1 MANSTNNNTF
11 TVLTEFAKWYNGQGI
26 TRNYVSNLKSVQK
39 DICEYL
45 KNYPW
50 NVKKDGYEYEVSQF
64 AKKAIL
70 HPTKSYDFIEAVDSL
85 LKEGDYLYA
94 RTIVEGI
101 SYIAE
106 KFKKA
111 IIAMTGTNTFNDKCS
126 ALKLFRKYLETD
138 LSGLKVKDTYNNN
151 TYRNAINKP
160 MLAKIDG
167 IVALANEIGEDKFI
181 TWAIE
186 QSYFFAPD
194 IVAERMNKLIE
205 DLENKTTPLPAR
217 KTTKNDKDAEEG
229 YSHSKMGGNIYYIE
243 GNIKIP
249 VTLSKDGNDFV
260 RSLISNETGY
270 TVGAGKD
277 NIFQNYIISHL
288 WGRAY
293 DPRYYTN
300 FWNIVLVPAWANSL
314 LDKNG
319 EEGSLASK
327 LKATFMAISKKLYMA
342 KRENWDGL
350 NWDGLNWDGLNM
362 EEPNIPNKNDV
373 RKGDYS
379 IKILCKKE
387 NKGKCKPIK
396 TIAIT
401 LR

>member
-1 MANSTNNNTF
+1 MANLTNNNTF
-11 TVLTEFAKWYNGQGI
+11 TVLIEFAKWYNGQGI

-50 NVKKDGYEYEVSQF
+50 NVKKEGYEYEVSQF
-64 AKKAIL
+64 AKNAIL

-138 LSGLKVKDTYNNN
+138 LSGLKVKGTYNNN

-181 TWAIE
+181 KWAIE

-229 YSHSKMGGNIYYIE
+229 YFHSEIDGNTYYID
-243 GNIKIP
+243 GDIKIP

-260 RSLISNETGY
+260 RSLISNETGF

-342 KRENWDGL
+342 KGVNW
-350 NWDGLNWDGLNM
+350 NGLNM
-362 EEPNIPNKNDV
+362 TEPQIPNKDDV

-379 IKILCKKE
+379 IKILCKKD
-387 NKGKCKPIK
+387 NKGKCTPIK
-396 TIAIT
+396 TIYIT

>member
-1 MANSTNNNTF
+1 MANSTNNNTYA
-11 TVLTEFAKWYNGQGI
+11 VLIEFEKWYKKQNI
-26 TRNYVSNLKSVQK
+26 KYPYASALKSVQK

-50 NVKKDGYEYEVSQF
+50 NVKKEGYEYEVSQF
-64 AKKAIL
+64 AKNAIL

-94 RTIVEGI
+94 RTIVDGM

-106 KFKKA
+106 NIKKA
-111 IIAMTGTNTFNDKCS
+111 IGKNTFNNKCS
-126 ALKLFRKYLETD
+126 ALKQFRKYLETD
-138 LSGLKVKDTYNNN
+138 LSGLKDEGTYNN

-181 TWAIE
+181 KWAIE
-186 QSYFFAPD
+186 QSYFFDPD
-194 IVAERMNKLIE
+194 IVAERMNKLIK
-205 DLENKTTPLPAR
+205 DLGNKTTPLPAR

-260 RSLISNETGY
+260 RSLISNETGF

-342 KRENWDGL
+342 KGVNW
-350 NWDGLNWDGLNM
+350 NGLNM
-362 EEPNIPNKNDV
+362 TEPQIPNKDDV

-379 IKILCKKE
+379 IKILCKKD
-387 NKGKCKPIK
+387 NKGKCTPIK
-396 TIAIT
+396 TIYIT

>member
-1 MANSTNNNTF
+1 MANSKSNNTYA
-11 TVLTEFAKWYNGQGI
+11 VLIEFEKWYKEQNI
-26 TRNYVSNLKSVQK
+26 KYPYASTLKSVQK
-39 DICEYL
+39 DICDYL
-45 KNYPW
+45 NNNPW
-50 NVKKDGYEYEVSQF
+50 NVGKNEYEHEVSQF

-94 RTIVEGI
+94 RTIVDGM

-106 KFKKA
+106 DIKKA
-111 IIAMTGTNTFNDKCS
+111 IGKNTFDNKCS
-126 ALKLFRKYLETD
+126 ALKRFRKYLETD
-138 LSGLKVKDTYNNN
+138 LSGLKDEGTYNNN

-181 TWAIE
+181 KWAIE

-229 YSHSKMGGNIYYIE
+229 YFHSEIDGNTYYID
-243 GNIKIP
+243 GDIKIP

-260 RSLISNETGY
+260 RSLISNETGF
-270 TVGAGKD
+270 TIGAGKD
-277 NIFQNYIISHL
+277 TIFQNYIISHL

-327 LKATFMAISKKLYMA
+327 LKATFMAISKKVYKA
-342 KRENWDGL
+342 IGVNW
-350 NWDGLNWDGLNM
+350 NGLNM
-362 EEPNIPNKNDV
+362 KEPNKPNKDDG
-373 RKGDYS
+373 RKGKYS
-379 IKILCKKE
+379 IKILCKKD

-396 TIAIT
+396 TIDIT

>member
-1 MANSTNNNTF
+1 MANLTNNNTF
-11 TVLTEFAKWYNGQGI
+11 TVLIEFAKWYNGQGI

-50 NVKKDGYEYEVSQF
+50 NVKKEGYEYEVSQF

-94 RTIVEGI
+94 RTIVDGM

-138 LSGLKVKDTYNNN
+138 LSGLKVKGTYNNN

-181 TWAIE
+181 KWAIE
-186 QSYFFAPD
+186 QSYFFDPI
-194 IVAERMNKLIE
+194 IVADRMNKLIK
-205 DLENKTTPLPAR
+205 DLGNKTTPLPAR

-260 RSLISNETGY
+260 RSLISNETGF

-342 KRENWDGL
+342 KGVNW
-350 NWDGLNWDGLNM
+350 NGLNM
-362 EEPNIPNKNDV
+362 TEPQIPNNNDV

-379 IKILCKKE
+379 IKILCKKD
-387 NKGKCKPIK
+387 NKGKCTPIK
-396 TIAIT
+396 TIYIT

>member
-1 MANSTNNNTF
+1 MANSTNNNTYA
-11 TVLTEFAKWYNGQGI
+11 VLIEFEKWYKKQNI
-26 TRNYVSNLKSVQK
+26 KYPYASALKSVQK

-50 NVKKDGYEYEVSQF
+50 NVKKEGYEYEVSQF

-94 RTIVEGI
+94 RTIVDGM

-106 KFKKA
+106 NIKKA
-111 IIAMTGTNTFNDKCS
+111 IGKNTFNNKCS
-126 ALKLFRKYLETD
+126 ALKQFRKYLETD
-138 LSGLKVKDTYNNN
+138 LSGLKVKGTYNNN

-186 QSYFFAPD
+186 QSYFFDPD

-229 YSHSKMGGNIYYIE
+229 YFHSEIDGNIYYIE

-260 RSLISNETGY
+260 RSLISNGTGF

-327 LKATFMAISKKLYMA
+327 LKATFMAISKKLYEA
-342 KRENWDGL
+342 IEVNW
-350 NWDGLNWDGLNM
+350 NGLNM
-362 EEPNIPNKNDV
+362 KEPNKPNKDDG
-373 RKGDYS
+373 RKGKYS
-379 IKILCKKE
+379 IKILCKKD

-396 TIAIT
+396 TIDIT

>member
-1 MANSTNNNTF
+1 MANLTNNNTF
-11 TVLTEFAKWYNGQGI
+11 TVLIEFEKWYKGLGI

-39 DICEYL
+39 DICGYL

-50 NVKKDGYEYEVSQF
+50 NVKKEGYEYKVSQF
-64 AKKAIL
+64 AKNAIL

-94 RTIVEGI
+94 RTIVDGM

-138 LSGLKVKDTYNNN
+138 LSGLKDPGTYNNN
-151 TYRNAINKP
+151 TFRNAINKP

-181 TWAIE
+181 KLAIE

-194 IVAERMNKLIE
+194 IVAERMNKLIV
-205 DLENKTTPLPAR
+205 DLDKTTPLPAR

-229 YSHSKMGGNIYYIE
+229 YFHSEMGGNTYYIE

-249 VTLSKDGNDFV
+249 ITLSKDGNDFV
-260 RSLISNETGY
+260 RSLISNETGF
-270 TVGAGKD
+270 TVGAGK
-277 NIFQNYIISHL
+277 NTIFQNYIISHL

-342 KRENWDGL
+342 KGVNW
-350 NWDGLNWDGLNM
+350 NGLNM
-362 EEPNIPNKNDV
+362 TEPQIPNKDDV

-379 IKILCKKE
+379 IKILCKKD
-387 NKGKCKPIK
+387 NKGKCTPIK
-396 TIAIT
+396 TIYIT

>member
-11 TVLTEFAKWYNGQGI
+11 TVLIEFAKWYNGQGI

-39 DICEYL
+39 DICGYL

-50 NVKKDGYEYEVSQF
+50 NVKKEGYEYEVSQF
-64 AKKAIL
+64 AKNAIL

-94 RTIVEGI
+94 RTIVDGM

-138 LSGLKVKDTYNNN
+138 LSGLKVKGTYNNN

-167 IVALANEIGEDKFI
+167 IVALANKIGEAKFI
-181 TWAIE
+181 KWAIE
-186 QSYFFAPD
+186 QSYFFDPI
-194 IVAERMNKLIE
+194 IVADRMNKLIK
-205 DLENKTTPLPAR
+205 DLGNKTTPLPAR

-260 RSLISNETGY
+260 RSLISNETGF

-342 KRENWDGL
+342 KGVNW
-350 NWDGLNWDGLNM
+350 NGLNM
-362 EEPNIPNKNDV
+362 TEPQIPNNNDV

-379 IKILCKKE
+379 IKILCKKD
-387 NKGKCKPIK
+387 NKGKCTPIK
-396 TIAIT
+396 TIYIT

>member
-11 TVLTEFAKWYNGQGI
+11 TVLIEFAKWYNGQGI
-26 TRNYVSNLKSVQK
+26 TRNYVSNLKSVQE
-39 DICEYL
+39 DIYNYL
-45 KNYPW
+45 TKYPW
-50 NVKKDGYEYEVSQF
+50 NVEKEGYEYEVSQF
-64 AKKAIL
+64 AKNAIL

-111 IIAMTGTNTFNDKCS
+111 IIVMNDGKNTFNDKCS

-138 LSGLKVKDTYNNN
+138 LSGLKDPGTYNNN
-151 TYRNAINKP
+151 TFRNAINKP

-181 TWAIE
+181 KLAIE

-194 IVAERMNKLIE
+194 IVAERMNKLIM
-205 DLENKTTPLPAR
+205 DLDKTTPLPAR

-229 YSHSKMGGNIYYIE
+229 YFHSEMGGNTYYIE

-249 VTLSKDGNDFV
+249 ITLSKDGNDFV
-260 RSLISNETGY
+260 RSLISNETGF
-270 TVGAGKD
+270 TVGAGK
-277 NIFQNYIISHL
+277 NTIFQNYIISHL

-342 KRENWDGL
+342 KGVNW
-350 NWDGLNWDGLNM
+350 NGLNM
-362 EEPNIPNKNDV
+362 TEPQIPNNNDV

-379 IKILCKKE
+379 IKILCKKD
-387 NKGKCKPIK
+387 NKGKCTPIK
-396 TIAIT
+396 TIYIT

>member
-1 MANSTNNNTF
+1 MANSTNNNNF
-11 TVLTEFAKWYNGQGI
+11 TVLIEFEKWYKGQGI
-26 TRNYVSNLKSVQK
+26 TRNYTSNLKSVQK
-39 DICEYL
+39 DICDYL
-45 KNYPW
+45 TKNPW
-50 NVKKDGYEYEVSQF
+50 NKKKGYEYDVSQF
-64 AKKAIL
+64 AKNAIL
-70 HPTKSYDFIEAVDSL
+70 HPTKSYDFIEAIDSL

-94 RTIVEGI
+94 RTIVEGM

-138 LSGLKVKDTYNNN
+138 LSGLKVAGTYNNN

-181 TWAIE
+181 KWAIE

-194 IVAERMNKLIE
+194 IVAERMNKLIV
-205 DLENKTTPLPAR
+205 DLDKTTPLPAR

-229 YSHSKMGGNIYYIE
+229 YFHSEMGGNTYYIE
-243 GNIKIP
+243 GNIKILI
-249 VTLSKDGNDFV
+249 TLSKDGNDFV
-260 RSLISNETGY
+260 RSLISNETGF
-270 TVGAGKD
+270 TIGAGK
-277 NIFQNYIISHL
+277 NTIFQNYIISHL

-327 LKATFMAISKKLYMA
+327 LKATFMAISKKLYMP
-342 KRENWDGL
+342 KGVNW
-350 NWDGLNWDGLNM
+350 NGLNM
-362 EEPNIPNKNDV
+362 TEPQIPNNNDV

-379 IKILCKKE
+379 IKILCKKD
-387 NKGKCKPIK
+387 NKDKCKPIE
-396 TIAIT
+396 TIDIT

>member
-1 MANSTNNNTF
+1 MANSKSNNTYA
-11 TVLTEFAKWYNGQGI
+11 VLIEFEKWYKEQNI
-26 TRNYVSNLKSVQK
+26 KYPYASTLKSVQK
-39 DICEYL
+39 DICDYL
-45 KNYPW
+45 NNNPW
-50 NVKKDGYEYEVSQF
+50 NVGKNEYEHEVSQF

-85 LKEGDYLYA
+85 LKEGDHLYA
-94 RTIVEGI
+94 RTIVDGM

-106 KFKKA
+106 DIKKA
-111 IIAMTGTNTFNDKCS
+111 IGKNTFDNKCS
-126 ALKLFRKYLETD
+126 ALKRFRKYLETD
-138 LSGLKVKDTYNNN
+138 LSGLKDEGTYNNN

-181 TWAIE
+181 KWAIE

-229 YSHSKMGGNIYYIE
+229 YFHSEIDGNTYYID
-243 GNIKIP
+243 GDIKIP

-260 RSLISNETGY
+260 RSLISNETGF
-270 TVGAGKD
+270 TIGAGKD
-277 NIFQNYIISHL
+277 TIFQNYIISHL

-327 LKATFMAISKKLYMA
+327 LKATFMAISKKLYKA
-342 KRENWDGL
+342 IGVNW
-350 NWDGLNWDGLNM
+350 NGLNM
-362 EEPNIPNKNDV
+362 KEPNKPNKDDG
-373 RKGDYS
+373 RKGKYS
-379 IKILCKKE
+379 IKILCKKD

-396 TIAIT
+396 TIDIT

>member
-1 MANSTNNNTF
+1 MANSTSNNTF
-11 TVLTEFAKWYNGQGI
+11 AVLIEFEKWYKKQNI
-26 TRNYVSNLKSVQK
+26 KYPYASALKSVQK

-50 NVKKDGYEYEVSQF
+50 NVKKEGYEYEVSQF
-64 AKKAIL
+64 AKNAIL

-94 RTIVEGI
+94 RTIVDGM

-106 KFKKA
+106 NIKKA
-111 IIAMTGTNTFNDKCS
+111 IGKNTFNNKCS
-126 ALKLFRKYLETD
+126 ALKQFRKYLETD
-138 LSGLKVKDTYNNN
+138 LSGLKVKGTYNNN

-181 TWAIE
+181 KWAIE
-186 QSYFFAPD
+186 QSYFFAPI
-194 IVAERMNKLIE
+194 IVADRMNKLIK
-205 DLENKTTPLPAR
+205 DLGNKTTPLPAR

-229 YSHSKMGGNIYYIE
+229 YSHSKMGGNTYYIE

-260 RSLISNETGY
+260 RSLISNETGF

-342 KRENWDGL
+342 KGVNW
-350 NWDGLNWDGLNM
+350 NGLNM
-362 EEPNIPNKNDV
+362 TEPQIPNKDDV

-379 IKILCKKE
+379 IKILCKKD
-387 NKGKCKPIK
+387 NKGKCTPIK
-396 TIAIT
+396 TIYIT

>member
-11 TVLTEFAKWYNGQGI
+11 TVLIEFQKWYNRQGI
-26 TRNYVSNLKSVQK
+26 TRKYTSNLKSVQK
-39 DICEYL
+39 DIYDYL
-45 KNYPW
+45 TKYPW
-50 NVKKDGYEYEVSQF
+50 NVEKEEYEYEESQF

-94 RTIVEGI
+94 RTIVDGM

-138 LSGLKVKDTYNNN
+138 LSGLKVKGTYNNN

-181 TWAIE
+181 KWAIE
-186 QSYFFAPD
+186 QSYFFDPD

-260 RSLISNETGY
+260 RSLISNKTGF

-342 KRENWDGL
+342 KGVNW
-350 NWDGLNWDGLNM
+350 NGLNM
-362 EEPNIPNKNDV
+362 TEPQIPNKDDV

-379 IKILCKKE
+379 IKILCKKD
-387 NKGKCKPIK
+387 NKGKCTPIK
-396 TIAIT
+396 TIYIT

>member
-11 TVLTEFAKWYNGQGI
+11 TVLIEFEKWYKGQGI

-50 NVKKDGYEYEVSQF
+50 NVKKEGYEYKVSQF
-64 AKKAIL
+64 AKNAIL

-111 IIAMTGTNTFNDKCS
+111 IIVMNDGKNTFNDKCS

-138 LSGLKVKDTYNNN
+138 LSGLKDPGTYNNN
-151 TYRNAINKP
+151 TFRNAINKP

-181 TWAIE
+181 KLAIE

-194 IVAERMNKLIE
+194 IVAERMNKLIV
-205 DLENKTTPLPAR
+205 DLDKTTPLPAR

-229 YSHSKMGGNIYYIE
+229 YFHSEMGGNTYYIE

-249 VTLSKDGNDFV
+249 ITLSKDGNDFV
-260 RSLISNETGY
+260 RSLISNETGF
-270 TVGAGKD
+270 TVGAGK
-277 NIFQNYIISHL
+277 NTIFQNYIISHL

-342 KRENWDGL
+342 KGVNW
-350 NWDGLNWDGLNM
+350 NGLNM
-362 EEPNIPNKNDV
+362 TEPQIPNNNDV

-379 IKILCKKE
+379 IKILCKKD
-387 NKGKCKPIK
+387 NKGKCTPIK
-396 TIAIT
+396 TIYIT

>member
-11 TVLTEFAKWYNGQGI
+11 TVLIEFAKWYNGQGI

-39 DICEYL
+39 DICGYL

-50 NVKKDGYEYEVSQF
+50 NVKKEGYEYEVSQF
-64 AKKAIL
+64 AKNAIL

-94 RTIVEGI
+94 RTIVDGM

-138 LSGLKVKDTYNNN
+138 LSGLKVKGTYNNN

-181 TWAIE
+181 KWAIE
-186 QSYFFAPD
+186 QSYFFDPI
-194 IVAERMNKLIE
+194 IVADRMNKLIK
-205 DLENKTTPLPAR
+205 DLGNKTTPLPAR

-260 RSLISNETGY
+260 RSLISNETGF

-342 KRENWDGL
+342 KGVNW
-350 NWDGLNWDGLNM
+350 NGLNM
-362 EEPNIPNKNDV
+362 TEPQIPNKDDV

-379 IKILCKKE
+379 IKILCKKD
-387 NKGKCKPIK
+387 NKGKCTPIK
-396 TIAIT
+396 TIYIT

>member
-11 TVLTEFAKWYNGQGI
+11 TVLIEFEKWYKGQGI

-50 NVKKDGYEYEVSQF
+50 NVKKEGYEYKVSQF
-64 AKKAIL
+64 AKNAIL

-94 RTIVEGI
+94 KTIVDGM

-126 ALKLFRKYLETD
+126 ALKLFRKYLETN
-138 LSGLKVKDTYNNN
+138 LSGLKVKGTYNNN
-151 TYRNAINKP
+151 TYRNAINKL

-167 IVALANEIGEDKFI
+167 SVALANEIGEDKFI
-181 TWAIE
+181 KWAIE
-186 QSYFFAPD
+186 QSYFFDPD

-229 YSHSKMGGNIYYIE
+229 YSHSEMGGNIYYIE

-260 RSLISNETGY
+260 RSLISNKTGF

-277 NIFQNYIISHL
+277 NIFQHCC
-288 WGRAY
+288 
-293 DPRYYTN
+293 P
-300 FWNIVLVPAWANSL
+300 V
-314 LDKNG
+314 
-319 EEGSLASK
+319 
-327 LKATFMAISKKLYMA
+327 
-342 KRENWDGL
+342 
-350 NWDGLNWDGLNM
+350 
-362 EEPNIPNKNDV
+362 
-373 RKGDYS
+373 
-379 IKILCKKE
+379 
-387 NKGKCKPIK
+387 
-396 TIAIT
+396 
-401 LR
+401 

>member
-1 MANSTNNNTF
+1 MANSKSNNTYA
-11 TVLTEFAKWYNGQGI
+11 VLIEFEKWYKEQNI
-26 TRNYVSNLKSVQK
+26 KYPYASALKSVQK
-39 DICEYL
+39 DICDYL
-45 KNYPW
+45 NNNPW
-50 NVKKDGYEYEVSQF
+50 NVGKNEYEHEVSQF

-94 RTIVEGI
+94 RTIVDGM

-106 KFKKA
+106 DIKKA
-111 IIAMTGTNTFNDKCS
+111 IGKNTFDNKCS
-126 ALKLFRKYLETD
+126 ALKRFRKYLETD
-138 LSGLKVKDTYNNN
+138 LSGLKDEGTYNNN

-181 TWAIE
+181 KWAIE

-229 YSHSKMGGNIYYIE
+229 YFHSEIDGNTYYID
-243 GNIKIP
+243 GDIKIP

-260 RSLISNETGY
+260 RSLISNETGF
-270 TVGAGKD
+270 TIGAGKD
-277 NIFQNYIISHL
+277 TIFQNYIISHL

-327 LKATFMAISKKLYMA
+327 LKATFMAISKKLYKA
-342 KRENWDGL
+342 IGVNW
-350 NWDGLNWDGLNM
+350 NGLNM
-362 EEPNIPNKNDV
+362 KEPNKPNKDDG
-373 RKGDYS
+373 RKGKYS
-379 IKILCKKE
+379 IKILCKKD

-396 TIAIT
+396 TIDIT

>member
-1 MANSTNNNTF
+1 MANSTNNNTYA
-11 TVLTEFAKWYNGQGI
+11 VLIEFEKWYKKQNI
-26 TRNYVSNLKSVQK
+26 KYPYASALKTVQK
-39 DICEYL
+39 DIYNYL
-45 KNYPW
+45 KENPW
-50 NVKKDGYEYEVSQF
+50 NVKQGYEHEVSQF

-94 RTIVEGI
+94 RTIVEGM

-106 KFKKA
+106 NIKKA
-111 IIAMTGTNTFNDKCS
+111 IGKKPFNNKCS
-126 ALKLFRKYLETD
+126 ALKRFRKYLETD
-138 LSGLKVKDTYNNN
+138 LSGLKVKGTYNNN

-186 QSYFFAPD
+186 QSYFFDPD
-194 IVAERMNKLIE
+194 IVAERMNKLIK
-205 DLENKTTPLPAR
+205 DLENENTPLPAR

-229 YSHSKMGGNIYYIE
+229 YSHSKMGGNTYYIE

-260 RSLISNETGY
+260 RSLISNETGF

-342 KRENWDGL
+342 KGVNW
-350 NWDGLNWDGLNM
+350 NGLNM
-362 EEPNIPNKNDV
+362 TEPNKPNNDDG

-379 IKILCKKE
+379 IKILCKKD
-387 NKGKCKPIK
+387 NKDKCKPIK
-396 TIAIT
+396 TIDIT

>member
-1 MANSTNNNTF
+1 MANLTNNNTF
-11 TVLTEFAKWYNGQGI
+11 TVLIEFEKWYKGLGI

-39 DICEYL
+39 DICKYL

-50 NVKKDGYEYEVSQF
+50 NVKKEGYEYEVSQF
-64 AKKAIL
+64 AKNAIL

-94 RTIVEGI
+94 RTIVDGM

-138 LSGLKVKDTYNNN
+138 LSGLKDPGTYNNN
-151 TYRNAINKP
+151 TFRNAINKP

-181 TWAIE
+181 KLAIE

-194 IVAERMNKLIE
+194 IVAERMNKLIV
-205 DLENKTTPLPAR
+205 DLDKTTPLPAR

-229 YSHSKMGGNIYYIE
+229 YFHSEMGGNTYYIE

-249 VTLSKDGNDFV
+249 ITLSKDGNDFV
-260 RSLISNETGY
+260 RSLISNETGF
-270 TVGAGKD
+270 TVGAGK
-277 NIFQNYIISHL
+277 NTIFQNYIISHL

-342 KRENWDGL
+342 KGVNW
-350 NWDGLNWDGLNM
+350 NGLNM
-362 EEPNIPNKNDV
+362 TEPQIPNKDDV

-379 IKILCKKE
+379 IKILCKKD
-387 NKGKCKPIK
+387 NKGKCTPIK
-396 TIAIT
+396 TIYIT

>member
-11 TVLTEFAKWYNGQGI
+11 TVLIEFEKWYKGQGI

-39 DICEYL
+39 DICGNL
-45 KNYPW
+45 KNYQW
-50 NVKKDGYEYEVSQF
+50 NVKKEGYEYEVSQF
-64 AKKAIL
+64 AKNAIL

-94 RTIVEGI
+94 RTIVDGM

-126 ALKLFRKYLETD
+126 ALKLFRKYLETN
-138 LSGLKVKDTYNNN
+138 LSGLKVKGTYNNN

-181 TWAIE
+181 KLAIE

-194 IVAERMNKLIE
+194 IVAERMNKLIV
-205 DLENKTTPLPAR
+205 DLDKTTPLPAR

-229 YSHSKMGGNIYYIE
+229 YFHSEMGGNTYYIE

-249 VTLSKDGNDFV
+249 ITLSKDGNDFV
-260 RSLISNETGY
+260 RSLISNETGF
-270 TVGAGKD
+270 TVGAGK
-277 NIFQNYIISHL
+277 NTIFQNYIISHL

-342 KRENWDGL
+342 KGVNW
-350 NWDGLNWDGLNM
+350 NGLNM
-362 EEPNIPNKNDV
+362 TEPQIPNKDDV

-379 IKILCKKE
+379 IKILCKKD
-387 NKGKCKPIK
+387 NKGKCTPIK
-396 TIAIT
+396 PYI
-401 LR
+401 

>member
-1 MANSTNNNTF
+1 MANLTNNNTF
-11 TVLTEFAKWYNGQGI
+11 TVLIEFAKWYNGQGI

-50 NVKKDGYEYEVSQF
+50 NVKKEGYEYEVSQF

-94 RTIVEGI
+94 RTIVDGM

-138 LSGLKVKDTYNNN
+138 LSGLKVKGTYNNN

-181 TWAIE
+181 KWAIE
-186 QSYFFAPD
+186 QSYFFDPI
-194 IVAERMNKLIE
+194 IVADRMNKLIK
-205 DLENKTTPLPAR
+205 DLGNKTTPLPAR

-260 RSLISNETGY
+260 RSLISNETGF

-342 KRENWDGL
+342 KGVNW
-350 NWDGLNWDGLNM
+350 NGLNM
-362 EEPNIPNKNDV
+362 TEPQIPNKDDV

-379 IKILCKKE
+379 IKILCKKD
-387 NKGKCKPIK
+387 NKGKCTPIK
-396 TIAIT
+396 TIYIT

>member
-11 TVLTEFAKWYNGQGI
+11 TVLIEFAKWYNGQGI

-138 LSGLKVKDTYNNN
+138 LSGLKVKGTYNNN

-229 YSHSKMGGNIYYIE
+229 YFHSEIDGNTYYID
-243 GNIKIP
+243 GDIKIP

-260 RSLISNETGY
+260 RSLISNETGF

-342 KRENWDGL
+342 KGVNW
-350 NWDGLNWDGLNM
+350 NGLNM
-362 EEPNIPNKNDV
+362 TEPKIPNKDDV

-379 IKILCKKE
+379 IKILCKKD
-387 NKGKCKPIK
+387 NKGKCTPIK
-396 TIAIT
+396 TIYIT

>member
-11 TVLTEFAKWYNGQGI
+11 TVLIEFAKWYNGQGI

-39 DICEYL
+39 DICGYL

-50 NVKKDGYEYEVSQF
+50 NVKKEGYEHEVSQF

-94 RTIVEGI
+94 RTIVDGM

-138 LSGLKVKDTYNNN
+138 LSGLKVKGTYNNN

-167 IVALANEIGEDKFI
+167 IVALANKIGEAKFI
-181 TWAIE
+181 KWAIE
-186 QSYFFAPD
+186 QSYFFDPI
-194 IVAERMNKLIE
+194 IVADRMNKLIK
-205 DLENKTTPLPAR
+205 DLGNKTTPLPAR

-229 YSHSKMGGNIYYIE
+229 YSHSKMGGNTYYIE

-260 RSLISNETGY
+260 RSLISNETGF

-342 KRENWDGL
+342 KGVNW
-350 NWDGLNWDGLNM
+350 NGLNM
-362 EEPNIPNKNDV
+362 TEPQIPNKNDV

-379 IKILCKKE
+379 IKILCKKD
-387 NKGKCKPIK
+387 NKGKCTPIK
-396 TIAIT
+396 TIYIT

>member
-1 MANSTNNNTF
+1 MANLTNNNTF
-11 TVLTEFAKWYNGQGI
+11 TVLIEFAKWYNGQGI

-50 NVKKDGYEYEVSQF
+50 NVKKEGYEYEVSQF

-94 RTIVEGI
+94 RTIVDGM

-138 LSGLKVKDTYNNN
+138 LSGLKVKGTYNNN

-167 IVALANEIGEDKFI
+167 IVALANKIGEAKFI
-181 TWAIE
+181 KWAIE
-186 QSYFFAPD
+186 QSYFFDPI
-194 IVAERMNKLIE
+194 IVADRMNKLIK
-205 DLENKTTPLPAR
+205 DLGNKTTPLPAR

-229 YSHSKMGGNIYYIE
+229 YFHSEIDGNTYYID
-243 GNIKIP
+243 GDIKIP

-260 RSLISNETGY
+260 RSLISNETGF

-342 KRENWDGL
+342 KGVNW
-350 NWDGLNWDGLNM
+350 NGLNM
-362 EEPNIPNKNDV
+362 TEPQIPNNNDV

-379 IKILCKKE
+379 IKILCKKD
-387 NKGKCKPIK
+387 NKGKCTPIK
-396 TIAIT
+396 TIYIT

>member
-1 MANSTNNNTF
+1 MANSTSNNTF
-11 TVLTEFAKWYNGQGI
+11 AVLIAFQKWYNGQGI

-50 NVKKDGYEYEVSQF
+50 NVKKEGYEYAVSQF
-64 AKKAIL
+64 AKNAIL

-94 RTIVEGI
+94 KTIVDGM

-126 ALKLFRKYLETD
+126 ALKLFRKYLETN
-138 LSGLKVKDTYNNN
+138 LFGLKVKGTYNNN

-167 IVALANEIGEDKFI
+167 SVALANEIGEDKFI
-181 TWAIE
+181 KWAIE
-186 QSYFFAPD
+186 QSYFFDPD

-229 YSHSKMGGNIYYIE
+229 YSHSKMGGNTYYIE

-260 RSLISNETGY
+260 RSLISNETGF

-342 KRENWDGL
+342 KGVNW
-350 NWDGLNWDGLNM
+350 NGLNM
-362 EEPNIPNKNDV
+362 TEPQIPNKDDV

-379 IKILCKKE
+379 IKILCKKD
-387 NKGKCKPIK
+387 NKGKCTPIK
-396 TIAIT
+396 TIYIT

>member
-1 MANSTNNNTF
+1 MANSTNNNTYA
-11 TVLTEFAKWYNGQGI
+11 VLIEFEKWYKKQNI
-26 TRNYVSNLKSVQK
+26 KKYSYASALKTVQK
-39 DICEYL
+39 DIYNYL
-45 KNYPW
+45 KENPW
-50 NVKKDGYEYEVSQF
+50 NVKQGYEHEVSQF

-94 RTIVEGI
+94 RTIVEGM

-106 KFKKA
+106 NIKKA
-111 IIAMTGTNTFNDKCS
+111 IGKNTFNNKCS
-126 ALKLFRKYLETD
+126 ALKRFRKYLETD
-138 LSGLKVKDTYNNN
+138 LSGLKVKGTYNNN

-186 QSYFFAPD
+186 QSYFFDPD
-194 IVAERMNKLIE
+194 IVAERMNKLIK
-205 DLENKTTPLPAR
+205 DLENENTPLPAR

-229 YSHSKMGGNIYYIE
+229 YFHSKMGGNTYYIE
-243 GNIKIP
+243 GNIKMP

-260 RSLISNETGY
+260 RSLISNETGF

-327 LKATFMAISKKLYMA
+327 LKATFMAISKKLYKA
-342 KRENWDGL
+342 KGVNW
-350 NWDGLNWDGLNM
+350 NGLNM
-362 EEPNIPNKNDV
+362 TEPNKPNNDDG

-379 IKILCKKE
+379 IKILCKKD
-387 NKGKCKPIK
+387 NKDKCKPIK
-396 TIAIT
+396 TIDIT

>member
-1 MANSTNNNTF
+1 MANLTNNNTF
-11 TVLTEFAKWYNGQGI
+11 TVLIEFAKWYNGQGI

-50 NVKKDGYEYEVSQF
+50 NVKKEGYEYEVSQF
-64 AKKAIL
+64 AKNAIL

-94 RTIVEGI
+94 RTIVDGM

-126 ALKLFRKYLETD
+126 ALKLFRKYLETN
-138 LSGLKVKDTYNNN
+138 LSGLKVKGTYNNN

-167 IVALANEIGEDKFI
+167 SVALANEIGEDKFI
-181 TWAIE
+181 KWAIE

-194 IVAERMNKLIE
+194 IVAERMNKLIV
-205 DLENKTTPLPAR
+205 DLDKTTPLPAR

-229 YSHSKMGGNIYYIE
+229 YFHSEMGGNTYYIE

-249 VTLSKDGNDFV
+249 ITLSKDGNDFV
-260 RSLISNETGY
+260 RSLISNKTGF

-342 KRENWDGL
+342 KGVNW
-350 NWDGLNWDGLNM
+350 NGLNM
-362 EEPNIPNKNDV
+362 TEPQIPNNNDA

-379 IKILCKKE
+379 IKILCKKD
-387 NKGKCKPIK
+387 NKDKCKPIE
-396 TIAIT
+396 TIDIT

>member
-1 MANSTNNNTF
+1 MANLTNNNTF
-11 TVLTEFAKWYNGQGI
+11 TVLIEFEKWYKGQGI

-39 DICEYL
+39 DIYKYL
-45 KNYPW
+45 KDYPW
-50 NVKKDGYEYEVSQF
+50 NVKKEGYEYEVSQF
-64 AKKAIL
+64 AKNAIL

-111 IIAMTGTNTFNDKCS
+111 IIVMNDRKNTFNDKCS
-126 ALKLFRKYLETD
+126 ALKLFRKYLETN
-138 LSGLKVKDTYNNN
+138 LSGLKVKGTYNNN

-181 TWAIE
+181 KLAIE

-194 IVAERMNKLIE
+194 IVAERMNKLIV
-205 DLENKTTPLPAR
+205 DLDKTTPLPAR

-229 YSHSKMGGNIYYIE
+229 YFHSEMGGNTYYIE

-249 VTLSKDGNDFV
+249 ITLSKDGNDFV
-260 RSLISNETGY
+260 RSLISNETGF
-270 TVGAGKD
+270 TVGAGK
-277 NIFQNYIISHL
+277 NTIFQNYIISHL

-342 KRENWDGL
+342 KGVNW
-350 NWDGLNWDGLNM
+350 NGLNM
-362 EEPNIPNKNDV
+362 TEPQIPNNNDV

-379 IKILCKKE
+379 IKILCKKD
-387 NKGKCKPIK
+387 NKGKCTPIK
-396 TIAIT
+396 TIYIT

>member
-1 MANSTNNNTF
+1 MANSTSNNTF
-11 TVLTEFAKWYNGQGI
+11 AVLIEFEKWHKKQGI
-26 TRNYVSNLKSVQK
+26 MRKYTSNLKSVQK
-39 DICEYL
+39 DIYDYL
-45 KNYPW
+45 TKYPW
-50 NVKKDGYEYEVSQF
+50 NVGKKGYEHEVSQF
-64 AKKAIL
+64 AKNAIL
-70 HPTKSYDFIEAVDSL
+70 HPTKSYDFIDAVDSL

-138 LSGLKVKDTYNNN
+138 LSGLKVKGTYNNN

-181 TWAIE
+181 KWAIE

-229 YSHSKMGGNIYYIE
+229 YFHSEIDGNTYYID
-243 GNIKIP
+243 GDIKIP

-260 RSLISNETGY
+260 RSLISNETGF

-277 NIFQNYIISHL
+277 TIFQNYIISHL

-342 KRENWDGL
+342 KGVNW
-350 NWDGLNWDGLNM
+350 NGLNM
-362 EEPNIPNKNDV
+362 TEPQIPNKDDV

-379 IKILCKKE
+379 IKILCKKD
-387 NKGKCKPIK
+387 NKGKCTPIK
-396 TIAIT
+396 TIYIT

>member
-1 MANSTNNNTF
+1 MANSTSNNTF
-11 TVLTEFAKWYNGQGI
+11 AVLIAFQKWYNGQGI

-39 DICEYL
+39 DIYKYL
-45 KNYPW
+45 IKNPW
-50 NVKKDGYEYEVSQF
+50 NVEKEMGYEYEVSQF

-94 RTIVEGI
+94 RTIVDGM

-106 KFKKA
+106 KFKKE
-111 IIAMTGTNTFNDKCS
+111 IIAMNGTDTFNDKCS
-126 ALKLFRKYLETD
+126 ALKLFRKYLEID
-138 LSGLKVKDTYNNN
+138 LSGLKVTGTYNNN

-181 TWAIE
+181 KWAIE

-194 IVAERMNKLIE
+194 IVAERMNKLIV
-205 DLENKTTPLPAR
+205 DLDKTTPLPAR

-229 YSHSKMGGNIYYIE
+229 YFHSEMGGNTYYIE
-243 GNIKIP
+243 GNIKILI
-249 VTLSKDGNDFV
+249 TLSTDGNDFV
-260 RSLISNETGY
+260 RSLISNETGF
-270 TVGAGKD
+270 TIGAGK
-277 NIFQNYIISHL
+277 NTIFQNYIISHL

-327 LKATFMAISKKLYMA
+327 LKATFMAISKKLYMP
-342 KRENWDGL
+342 KGVNW
-350 NWDGLNWDGLNM
+350 NGLNM
-362 EEPNIPNKNDV
+362 TEPQIPNNNDA

-379 IKILCKKE
+379 IKILCKKD
-387 NKGKCKPIK
+387 NKDKCKPIE
-396 TIAIT
+396 TIDIT

>member
-1 MANSTNNNTF
+1 M
-11 TVLTEFAKWYNGQGI
+11 
-26 TRNYVSNLKSVQK
+26 
-39 DICEYL
+39 
-45 KNYPW
+45 
-50 NVKKDGYEYEVSQF
+50 GYEYEVSQF

-94 RTIVEGI
+94 RTIVDGM

-106 KFKKA
+106 KFKKE
-111 IIAMTGTNTFNDKCS
+111 IIAMNGTDTFNDKCS

-138 LSGLKVKDTYNNN
+138 LSGLKVTGTYNNN

-181 TWAIE
+181 KWAIE

-194 IVAERMNKLIE
+194 IVAERMNKLIV
-205 DLENKTTPLPAR
+205 DLDKTTPLPAR

-229 YSHSKMGGNIYYIE
+229 YFHSEMGGNTYYIE
-243 GNIKIP
+243 GNIKILI
-249 VTLSKDGNDFV
+249 TLSTDGNDFV
-260 RSLISNETGY
+260 RSLISNETGF
-270 TVGAGKD
+270 TIGAGK
-277 NIFQNYIISHL
+277 NTIFQNYIISHL

-327 LKATFMAISKKLYMA
+327 LKATFMAISKKLYMP
-342 KRENWDGL
+342 KGVNW
-350 NWDGLNWDGLNM
+350 NGLNM
-362 EEPNIPNKNDV
+362 TEPQIPNNNDA

-379 IKILCKKE
+379 IKILCKKD
-387 NKGKCKPIK
+387 NKDKCKPIE
-396 TIAIT
+396 TIDIT

>member
-11 TVLTEFAKWYNGQGI
+11 TVLIEFAKWYNGQGI

-50 NVKKDGYEYEVSQF
+50 NVKKEGYEYEVSQF
-64 AKKAIL
+64 AKNAIL

-94 RTIVEGI
+94 RTIVDGM

-138 LSGLKVKDTYNNN
+138 LSGLKVKGTYNNN

-186 QSYFFAPD
+186 QSYFFDPI
-194 IVAERMNKLIE
+194 IVAERMNKLIK
-205 DLENKTTPLPAR
+205 DLGNKTTPLPAR

-260 RSLISNETGY
+260 RSLISNETGF

-342 KRENWDGL
+342 KGVNW
-350 NWDGLNWDGLNM
+350 NGLNM
-362 EEPNIPNKNDV
+362 TEPQIPNKDDV

-379 IKILCKKE
+379 IKILCKKD
-387 NKGKCKPIK
+387 NKGKCTPIK
-396 TIAIT
+396 TIYIT

>member
-1 MANSTNNNTF
+1 MANLTNNNTF
-11 TVLTEFAKWYNGQGI
+11 TVLIEFAKWYNGQGI

-50 NVKKDGYEYEVSQF
+50 NVKKEGYEYEVSQF
-64 AKKAIL
+64 AKNAIL

-94 RTIVEGI
+94 RTIVDGM

-138 LSGLKVKDTYNNN
+138 LSGLKVKGTYNNN

-167 IVALANEIGEDKFI
+167 IVALANKIGEAKFI
-181 TWAIE
+181 KWAIE
-186 QSYFFAPD
+186 QSYFFDPD

-229 YSHSKMGGNIYYIE
+229 YFHSEIDGNTYYID
-243 GNIKIP
+243 GDIKIP

-260 RSLISNETGY
+260 RSLISNETGF

-342 KRENWDGL
+342 KGVNW
-350 NWDGLNWDGLNM
+350 NGLNM
-362 EEPNIPNKNDV
+362 TEPQIPNKDDV

-379 IKILCKKE
+379 IKILCKKD
-387 NKGKCKPIK
+387 NKGKCTPIK
-396 TIAIT
+396 TIYIT

>member
-1 MANSTNNNTF
+1 M
-11 TVLTEFAKWYNGQGI
+11 
-26 TRNYVSNLKSVQK
+26 
-39 DICEYL
+39 

-50 NVKKDGYEYEVSQF
+50 NVKKEGYEYEVSQF

-94 RTIVEGI
+94 RTIVDGM

-106 KFKKA
+106 NIKKA
-111 IIAMTGTNTFNDKCS
+111 IGKNTFNNKCS
-126 ALKLFRKYLETD
+126 ALKQFRKYLETD
-138 LSGLKVKDTYNNN
+138 LSGLKVKGTYNNN

-194 IVAERMNKLIE
+194 IVAERMNKLIK

-260 RSLISNETGY
+260 RSLISNETGF

-350 NWDGLNWDGLNM
+350 NM
-362 EEPNIPNKNDV
+362 EEPNNPNNNDV

-379 IKILCKKE
+379 IKILCKKD

>member
-11 TVLTEFAKWYNGQGI
+11 TVLIEFAKWYNGQGI

-138 LSGLKVKDTYNNN
+138 LSGLKVKGTYNNN

-181 TWAIE
+181 KWAIE

-260 RSLISNETGY
+260 RSLISNETGF

-342 KRENWDGL
+342 KGVNW
-350 NWDGLNWDGLNM
+350 NGLNM
-362 EEPNIPNKNDV
+362 TEPQIPNKDDV

-379 IKILCKKE
+379 IKILCKKD
-387 NKGKCKPIK
+387 NKGKCTPIK
-396 TIAIT
+396 TIYIT

>member
-11 TVLTEFAKWYNGQGI
+11 TVLIEFAKWYNGQGI

-50 NVKKDGYEYEVSQF
+50 NVKKEGYEYEVSQF
-64 AKKAIL
+64 AKNAIL

-94 RTIVEGI
+94 RTIVDGM

-138 LSGLKVKDTYNNN
+138 LSGLKVKGTYNNN

-181 TWAIE
+181 KWAIE
-186 QSYFFAPD
+186 QSYFFDPD
-194 IVAERMNKLIE
+194 IVAERMNKLIK
-205 DLENKTTPLPAR
+205 DLGNKTTPLPAR

-229 YSHSKMGGNIYYIE
+229 YFHSEIDGNTYYID
-243 GNIKIP
+243 GDIKIP

-260 RSLISNETGY
+260 RSLISNETGF

-342 KRENWDGL
+342 KGVNW
-350 NWDGLNWDGLNM
+350 NGLNM
-362 EEPNIPNKNDV
+362 TEPQIPNKDDV

-379 IKILCKKE
+379 IKILCKKD
-387 NKGKCKPIK
+387 NKGKCTPIK
-396 TIAIT
+396 TIYIT

>member
-1 MANSTNNNTF
+1 MANLTNNNTF
-11 TVLTEFAKWYNGQGI
+11 TVLIEFAKWYNGQGI

-50 NVKKDGYEYEVSQF
+50 NVKKEGYEYEVSQF
-64 AKKAIL
+64 AKNAIL

-94 RTIVEGI
+94 RTIVDGM

-138 LSGLKVKDTYNNN
+138 LSGLKVKGTYNNN

-229 YSHSKMGGNIYYIE
+229 YFHSEIDGNTYYID
-243 GNIKIP
+243 GDIKIP

-260 RSLISNETGY
+260 RSLISNETGF

-342 KRENWDGL
+342 KGVNW
-350 NWDGLNWDGLNM
+350 NGLNM
-362 EEPNIPNKNDV
+362 TEPQIPNKDDV

-379 IKILCKKE
+379 IKILCKKD
-387 NKGKCKPIK
+387 NKGKCTPIK
-396 TIAIT
+396 TIYIT

>member
-1 MANSTNNNTF
+1 MANSTNNNTYA
-11 TVLTEFAKWYNGQGI
+11 VLIEFEKWYKKQNI
-26 TRNYVSNLKSVQK
+26 KKYSYASALKTVQK
-39 DICEYL
+39 DIYNYL
-45 KNYPW
+45 KENPW
-50 NVKKDGYEYEVSQF
+50 NVKQGYEHEVSQF

-94 RTIVEGI
+94 RTIVEGM

-106 KFKKA
+106 NIKKA
-111 IIAMTGTNTFNDKCS
+111 IGKKTFNNKCS
-126 ALKLFRKYLETD
+126 ALKRFRKYLETD
-138 LSGLKVKDTYNNN
+138 LSGLKVKGTYNNN

-186 QSYFFAPD
+186 QSYFFDPD
-194 IVAERMNKLIE
+194 IVAERMNKLIK
-205 DLENKTTPLPAR
+205 DLENENTPLPAR

-229 YSHSKMGGNIYYIE
+229 YSHSKMGGNTYYIE

-260 RSLISNETGY
+260 RSLISNETGF

-327 LKATFMAISKKLYMA
+327 LKATFMAISKKLYKA
-342 KRENWDGL
+342 KGVNW
-350 NWDGLNWDGLNM
+350 NGLNM
-362 EEPNIPNKNDV
+362 TEPNKPNNDDG

-379 IKILCKKE
+379 IKILCKKD
-387 NKGKCKPIK
+387 NKDKCKPIK
-396 TIAIT
+396 TIDIT